1 VTRPEE
7 AGELA
12 GLLRGRVQRDAQA
25 WAVAWLRSRRAA
37 GYGELGEAAT
47 YAIAKIQQLEAERD
61 TARED
66 ARRLRQTI
74 AEARDITL
82 GVQALLAPPP
92 APPAP
97 SPPSGGGDG

>member
-1 VTRPEE
+1 VTGPGE
-7 AGELA
+7 AVELA
-12 GLLRGRVQRDAQA
+12 GLLRGRVQRDGQA
-25 WAVAWLRSRRAA
+25 WAMAWLKARRGA
-37 GYGELGEAAT
+37 GLGELGEAAT
-47 YAIAKIQQLEAERD
+47 YAVAMIERLEAERD
-61 TARED
+61 HARED

-74 AEARDITL
+74 AEARDITI